1 MNRKYIG
8 YLKMTSPYEFYP
20 EANVSQVKQFHNE
33 QKPKLPPLIATMR
46 NVDLSSGIKDET
58 MKPTLSS
65 RNTNKIKAFTV
76 NSLSNIYKSR
86 KP

>member
-1 MNRKYIG
+1 
-8 YLKMTSPYEFYP
+8 
-20 EANVSQVKQFHNE
+20 
-33 QKPKLPPLIATMR
+33 MR

-65 RNTNKIKAFTV
+65 RNTKKIKAFTV

>member
-1 MNRKYIG
+1 
-8 YLKMTSPYEFYP
+8 
-20 EANVSQVKQFHNE
+20 
-33 QKPKLPPLIATMR
+33 MR